1 MHFSI
6 QHERQPD
13 GRWAAQVPEIPE
25 LVAYGDTKEEAT
37 EKAELLAL
45 MVLAEQRFLHGRGK
59 SGRSGSGH

>member
-6 QHERQPD
+6 VHERQAD
-13 GRWAAQVPEIPE
+13 GRWAAQVPELPQ

-45 MVLAEQRFLHGRGK
+45 IVLAEKRFRYGR
-59 SGRSGSGH
+59 GRSGTGA